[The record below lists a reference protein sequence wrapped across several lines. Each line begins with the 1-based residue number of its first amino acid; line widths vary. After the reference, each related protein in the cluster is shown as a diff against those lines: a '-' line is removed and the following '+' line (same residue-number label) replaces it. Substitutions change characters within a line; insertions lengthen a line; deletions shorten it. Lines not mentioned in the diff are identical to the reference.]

1 MMFANLLT
9 IISGLFTLAGK
20 VFEFMYAQKLIDAGK
35 TSQQLDDL
43 KGKIDAAQ
51 KAIALREKARRDAE
65 LNASSIMQSDEF
77 TRSDD

>member
-1 MMFANLLT
+1 MFTNLLT

-20 VFEFMYAQKLIDAGK
+20 IFEFMYAQKLIDAGK

-43 KGKIDAAQ
+43 KGQIDAAQ

-65 LNASSIMQSDEF
+65 LNLSSIMQSDEF
-77 TRSDD
+77 TRPDD

>member
-1 MMFANLLT
+1 LIT

-43 KGKIDAAQ
+43 KGQIDAAQ
-51 KAIALREKARRDAE
+51 KAIALREEARRTAE